1 MQEETLDRTGAGQDS
16 RRQFA
21 LEGGGGGMGR
31 RSPGPGSAP
40 AAGAEGEAGPVRG
53 GWTGRGESGRE
64 TEETE
69 SLKVKE
75 QSSKHMGAG
84 LGGGSSLP
92 FWQLKAGCAES
103 GLRALGGGGAASPV
117 CSPGGPE
124 AGGAGGSL
132 LSFED

>member
-21 LEGGGGGMGR
+21 LEGGGGGKGR

-64 TEETE
+64 TEET
-69 SLKVKE
+69 V
-75 QSSKHMGAG
+75 
-84 LGGGSSLP
+84 
-92 FWQLKAGCAES
+92 
-103 GLRALGGGGAASPV
+103 
-117 CSPGGPE
+117 
-124 AGGAGGSL
+124 
-132 LSFED
+132 FEGQGTEI